1 MKKKDDII
9 KYYLKKKKLL
19 NKHNKL
25 YYDKDSPVVND
36 ELYDDL
42 KKEVAELE
50 KKNIYLR
57 KYSPTSNSV
66 GFKPSSKF
74 TKIKQ
79 LVNIYIW

>member
-50 KKNIYLR
+50 KKI
-57 KYSPTSNSV
+57 
-66 GFKPSSKF
+66 F
-74 TKIKQ
+74 I
-79 LVNIYIW
+79 